1 LNVANGNWTVNVYD
15 CGCGDDDSLNEVVDG
30 GNYQGNY
37 LDPASQNVN
46 IANNNG
52 TANFTVPS
60 CGGVSFVTT
69 SPLPGGTNGAYYNFQ
84 FNASDCTGNYNWFV
98 NDPQDLPP
106 GLTLY
111 SGGAFNGTPGG
122 SGTYNFSVH
131 VDDGN
136 GHSANQPFSLYIAPT
151 SGPLQVTTTSLPN
164 ANLGVSYSTSLGA
177 SGGQQPYNWSLAA
190 GSLPLPSALAI
201 STNGVISGIPAT
213 NGLFNFVVQVTD
225 AGSNSKSQSLGLIIN
240 PKPSL
245 GSLAK
250 SSGTQFQFRLTG
262 AANQNYTIQVSTNLS
277 STNWTSLFVTNNTTT
292 NSFIIVDPNASNS
305 QRFYRTLIG
314 P

>member
-1 LNVANGNWTVNVYD
+1 
-15 CGCGDDDSLNEVVDG
+15 
-30 GNYQGNY
+30 
-37 LDPASQNVN
+37 
-46 IANNNG
+46 
-52 TANFTVPS
+52 
-60 CGGVSFVTT
+60 
-69 SPLPGGTNGAYYNFQ
+69 LPG
-84 FNASDCTGNYNWFV
+84 
-98 NDPQDLPP
+98 
-106 GLTLY
+106 
-111 SGGAFNGTPGG
+111 
-122 SGTYNFSVH
+122 
-131 VDDGN
+131 
-136 GHSANQPFSLYIAPT
+136 
-151 SGPLQVTTTSLPN
+151 
-164 ANLGVSYSTSLGA
+164 
-177 SGGQQPYNWSLAA
+177 
-190 GSLPLPSALAI
+190 ALAI

-213 NGLFNFVVQVTD
+213 NGLFSFVVQVTD

-245 GSLAK
+245 GASAK